1 MNEKENLVKQFLVLY
16 NRILNDNGKEA
27 QEK

>member
-1 MNEKENLVKQFLVLY
+1 MIEKQNLVEQFLVLY
-16 NRILNDNGKEA
+16 NKILNDNGKEA